1 MPKLFGGLVF
11 NLASTA
17 SGAVASTTQKN
28 NRADAFTVTHI
39 SAVVNNGAN
48 ITSQWT
54 IQILDQSTAIE
65 MFSAPV
71 GLSALMGAFVQ
82 SGDAAASLQVAP
94 TEPWQLPVPYTV
106 PPGAQFQLTGT
117 NNSSVSA
124 PLQLVLLGYYGN

>member
-54 IQILDQSTAIE
+54 IQLLDQSTAIE

-106 PPGAQFQLTGT
+106 PPGAQLQLTGT
-117 NNSSVSA
+117 NNSAVSA